1 MSSQEK
7 KNFEILSGNPTP
19 EEIAALA
26 QAIEHHKREELE
38 PVIRRSVFSIP
49 QLRRPMPHQ
58 NSFGF
63 TRGR

>member
-26 QAIEHHKREELE
+26 QAI
-38 PVIRRSVFSIP
+38 FP